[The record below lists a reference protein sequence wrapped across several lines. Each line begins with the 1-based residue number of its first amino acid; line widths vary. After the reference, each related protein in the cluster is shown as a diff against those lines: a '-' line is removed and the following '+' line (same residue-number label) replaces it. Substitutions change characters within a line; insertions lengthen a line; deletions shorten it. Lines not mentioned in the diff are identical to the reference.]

1 MKTIL
6 FFLTALFTL
15 GMTQVNQKDILH
27 DPVQENFPNESE
39 NLAEQKIQVAI
50 LLDTSSSMDGLIDQA
65 KSRLWN
71 IVNTLT
77 TLRYNGKKPII
88 EISLYEYGNDG
99 LAAETGYIRQVT
111 PLTSDLDLLSEKLF
125 ALKTNGGLEY
135 CGQVIQASTQEL
147 KWSHDKNSMKLI
159 YIAGNEPFD
168 QGKVNYI
175 EAISE
180 AVNKGIYINTIHCG
194 EDYSGVQGKWKD
206 GAEKGKGEYF
216 FIDHN
221 QKVRYIP
228 TPYDK
233 EIEQCNIRL
242 NDTYIYYGEE
252 GKNLKER
259 QVRQDRMA
267 AEMSEG
273 NMVTRVAA
281 KANYSYTNSNWDL
294 VDAVEEKEVDWKKLD
309 KSTLPEKYKNLSSE
323 ELKKEV
329 EKLQAERSSIQK
341 EILSLNQK
349 REEFIQAELAKS
361 GDQDTDLGAAIIQ
374 AVLKFAKQK
383 GYVQEK

>member
-1 MKTIL
+1 
-6 FFLTALFTL
+6 
-15 GMTQVNQKDILH
+15 
-27 DPVQENFPNESE
+27 
-39 NLAEQKIQVAI
+39 
-50 LLDTSSSMDGLIDQA
+50 
-65 KSRLWN
+65 
-71 IVNTLT
+71 
-77 TLRYNGKKPII
+77 
-88 EISLYEYGNDG
+88 
-99 LAAETGYIRQVT
+99 
-111 PLTSDLDLLSEKLF
+111 SDLDLLSEKLF

-233 EIEQCNIRL
+233 EIEQCN
-242 NDTYIYYGEE
+242 
-252 GKNLKER
+252 
-259 QVRQDRMA
+259 
-267 AEMSEG
+267 
-273 NMVTRVAA
+273 
-281 KANYSYTNSNWDL
+281 
-294 VDAVEEKEVDWKKLD
+294 
-309 KSTLPEKYKNLSSE
+309 
-323 ELKKEV
+323 
-329 EKLQAERSSIQK
+329 
-341 EILSLNQK
+341 
-349 REEFIQAELAKS
+349 
-361 GDQDTDLGAAIIQ
+361 
-374 AVLKFAKQK
+374 
-383 GYVQEK
+383 